1 MDKEDKR
8 RSNKAGRQAITLGEL
23 AEAGVGVLC
32 WCNECHHNATLAS
45 RDLMVALARPLAV
58 PELARHLR
66 CKACGA
72 RNVSTRPAWPGLGQV
87 TRH

>member
-1 MDKEDKR
+1 MKKDGKR
-8 RSNKAGRQAITLGEL
+8 RGDKAERQAITLGEL
-23 AEAGVGVLC
+23 AEAGVDVLC
-32 WCNECHHNATLAS
+32 WCNACHHNATLAS
-45 RDLMVALARPLAV
+45 RNLMEALARPLSV
-58 PELARHLR
+58 PGLARHLR